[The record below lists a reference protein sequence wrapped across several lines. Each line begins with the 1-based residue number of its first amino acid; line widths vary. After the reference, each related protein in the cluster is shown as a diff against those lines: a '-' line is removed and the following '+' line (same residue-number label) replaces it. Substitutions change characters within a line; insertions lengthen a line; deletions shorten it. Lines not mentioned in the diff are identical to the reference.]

1 VALHSERDGSGPR
14 IVLLHG
20 FGQTC
25 RCWGPLAPALA
36 RAHEVVRVDA
46 PGHGGSGDVAADLP
60 TTGRLVAEV
69 GGPAVYLGY
78 SMGARMALHVAREVP
93 GVVRSLVLVGG
104 TPGIEDEAARAE
116 RRAADLAQAQRIRA
130 EGVDAFVERWLAMPM
145 FAGLPPGARFEDE
158 RRRNTAEGLAT
169 SLELAGTGSQ
179 APLWDALPDI
189 EAPVLVVAGEDD
201 HRYAAI
207 AERTA
212 GAVGPNARAALVPGA
227 GHSAHLEQPERAV
240 DLVLGWLA
248 EVTA

>member
-1 VALHSERDGSGPR
+1 
-14 IVLLHG
+14 
-20 FGQTC
+20 
-25 RCWGPLAPALA
+25 
-36 RAHEVVRVDA
+36 
-46 PGHGGSGDVAADLP
+46 
-60 TTGRLVAEV
+60 
-69 GGPAVYLGY
+69 
-78 SMGARMALHVAREVP
+78 
-93 GVVRSLVLVGG
+93 VRSLVLVGG

-212 GAVGPNARAALVPGA
+212 AAIGPNARAALVPGA